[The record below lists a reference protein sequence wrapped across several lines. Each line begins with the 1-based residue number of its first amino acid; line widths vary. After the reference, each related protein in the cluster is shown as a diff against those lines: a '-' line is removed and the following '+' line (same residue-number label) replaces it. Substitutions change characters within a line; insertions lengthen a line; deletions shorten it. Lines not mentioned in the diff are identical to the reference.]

1 MKTCRR
7 SQTLNMIHWCL
18 IEMVAS
24 VIYLLTSL
32 SAFSAKLR
40 SASASFAAMTA
51 SSACALTTFLLISS
65 CSGSTISA
73 WGLREDL
80 LPLKELGF
88 TGSLARVWFVV
99 DLSDDAS
106 SGSDILRSP
115 LSSDSCTAETPST
128 CVSETLSVSRPSLIL
143 LDSSASEDL
152 LKSL

>member
-1 MKTCRR
+1 MCAT
-7 SQTLNMIHWCL
+7 H
-18 IEMVAS
+18 E
-24 VIYLLTSL
+24 
-32 SAFSAKLR
+32 
-40 SASASFAAMTA
+40 AADIARTA
-51 SSACALTTFLLISS
+51 
-65 CSGSTISA
+65 
-73 WGLREDL
+73 E
-80 LPLKELGF
+80 ELDA
-88 TGSLARVWFVV
+88 TV